1 MLLPMLRLIV
11 AILASIFV
19 ISILRSVIGLIVRT
33 FGDLVG
39 PNLAQS
45 APKEPSQSP
54 DSGALVDGE
63 LKKDP
68 VCGTYVLAA
77 TAVKKTSDGHTLY
90 FCSNNCRDKHYVA
103 ENRSAEPRV

>member
-1 MLLPMLRLIV
+1 MLRLIL
-11 AILASIFV
+11 AILASIFA

-39 PNLAQS
+39 SNLAQS

-54 DSGALVDGE
+54 SSDTPVDGE

-77 TAVKKTSDGHTLY
+77 TAVKKTSDGHTIY
-90 FCSNNCRDKHYVA
+90 FCSNNCSEKFIG
-103 ENRSAEPRV
+103 